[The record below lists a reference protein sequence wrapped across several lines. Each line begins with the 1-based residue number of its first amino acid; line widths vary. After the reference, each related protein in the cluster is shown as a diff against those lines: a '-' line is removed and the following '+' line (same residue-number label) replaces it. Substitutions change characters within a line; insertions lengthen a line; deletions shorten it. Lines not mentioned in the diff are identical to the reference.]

1 MSKKKDCPT
10 ALTFQTH
17 NSCHWIKS
25 TTYRKIMKLNPQQ
38 IKRQRMEP
46 EKKNQLHKRIQ
57 NKKKI
62 IIKRMRVKIKIKN
75 KLKGLQKVSIERL
88 N

>member
-1 MSKKKDCPT
+1 
-10 ALTFQTH
+10 
-17 NSCHWIKS
+17 
-25 TTYRKIMKLNPQQ
+25 MKLNPQQ
-38 IKRQRMEP
+38 IKRQMMEP
-46 EKKNQLHKRIQ
+46 EKKLITQKNSKQ
-57 NKKKI
+57 KKN